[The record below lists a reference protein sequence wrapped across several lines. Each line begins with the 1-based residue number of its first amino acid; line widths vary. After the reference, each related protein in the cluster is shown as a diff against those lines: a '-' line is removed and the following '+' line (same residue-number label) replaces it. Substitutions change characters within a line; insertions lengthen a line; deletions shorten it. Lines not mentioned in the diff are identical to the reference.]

1 MTTNIDDISAWVQK
15 WVNDIVKWDNI
26 GMSLEKCGPLLK
38 KCNLTRKFI
47 GDIVVELGRNVFHE
61 SGAFLLYQW
70 ETILNHSRASI
81 ILALSGL
88 YNLAFTL
95 LRNSLELLI
104 KGAFYEGLV
113 HEKYR
118 PYPKYFSFFS

>member
-1 MTTNIDDISAWVQK
+1 MSINIHDISAWVQK

-26 GMSLEKCGPLLK
+26 NMSLEECESFLK
-38 KCNLTRKFI
+38 RCNLTRKFM

-61 SGAFLLYQW
+61 SEAFILYNW
-70 ETILNHSRASI
+70 EAILNHSRASI

-88 YNLAFTL
+88 YNPAFTL
-95 LRNSLELLI
+95 LRNNLELLI
-104 KGAFYEGLV
+104 KGAFYEDLV